1 MARKTRAYQPTNEP
15 SVRTA
20 PEKMRSGGSWL
31 RYVWRGL
38 FALSILVNLFI
49 LSRPGVLEFLSN
61 RLEERLE
68 YTGGFN
74 THGGVTRGDAELAT
88 LFTPEV
94 LYWRDEIIRWGKE
107 RNVNPNLLAT
117 IMQIESCGDPYVT
130 SHAGA
135 QGLFQVMPL
144 HFDDGENQIN
154 PETNAYNGVDHLLD
168 CLVWTNYDVSVSL
181 ACYNGGPSVIG
192 LDSSQWFEETQNY
205 AHWGGGIYDDASQGA
220 ESSPTLNE
228 WLTAGGTNLCQRA
241 RFTQDFVMP
250 NAVVSQP

>member
-1 MARKTRAYQPTNEP
+1 MARKTRTHQPANEP

-20 PEKMRSGGSWL
+20 KEKMRSGRSWM
-31 RYVWRGL
+31 RYFWRAL
-38 FALSILVNLFI
+38 FVLSILVNLFI

-61 RLEERLE
+61 RLEARLE
-68 YTGGFN
+68 SSGGYD
-74 THGGVTRGDAELAT
+74 THGGVTRGDAELAN
-88 LFTPEV
+88 LFTQEV
-94 LYWRDEIIRWGKE
+94 LYWQDELIRWGQE
-107 RNVNPNLLAT
+107 RNINPNLLAT
-117 IMQIESCGDPYVT
+117 IMQIESCGDPYVS

-144 HFDDGENQIN
+144 HFENGQNQIN
-154 PETNAYNGVDHLLD
+154 PETNAQSGIDHLVD
-168 CLVWTNYDVSVSL
+168 CLVWTDYDVVVSL

-192 LDSSQWFEETQNY
+192 LDPSQWFQETQSY
-205 AHWGGGIYDDASQGA
+205 ARWGGGIYADAAQGEA
-220 ESSPTLNE
+220 SSPTLNE